1 MRDFKNLKMM
11 KNNTIKY
18 FLLFIFILAPSCKK
32 DFEETN
38 KNPNG
43 FTTASDG
50 SLFNAAV
57 RSLQS
62 TWGEQLYVN
71 ISVLYKQTQQTALP
85 QVRWNNYTIGTEEIW
100 SNYYTILPNLREL
113 EKRFIAMDTTS
124 KVVKNM
130 MAMEKIVLA
139 YKTFKVTDLF
149 GDVPFSEA
157 GYGFQNV
164 NSLRPKFDTQESIY
178 KTLLGELLWA
188 ADNIDPTAD
197 NIEPFI
203 TFKKFDNLFFG
214 DLKKWRKFANS
225 LRLRYAMRMVNKEPV
240 LAAKIIKDIIE
251 NNRPALG
258 VNDFGQLI
266 IDPYTE
272 SAALYPYQLG
282 YRNESKGWSFNQ
294 SKDVRMGTTMW
305 HLLSKNDSADGSGIF
320 DPRAYYFFETNNFN
334 KWAPFPNNPQ
344 TALQPDGGIPY
355 EYQRDVAYSIKGATC
370 FYSPVNYYLARD
382 MDYQPD
388 ILMTGAE
395 VLYLRSEAYLRG
407 IGVAKDPGLATVAF
421 LDGIQYS
428 LNFWQHVMD
437 NSKLPP
443 GTSFATNITVPSNL
457 DFISVQNN
465 IGFFNGDEAEQ
476 LREIYAQT
484 WIDQMRQPQEAFALA
499 RRTLNTPREGDPIT
513 VYRFPIPPSETTYNQ
528 LNWLNAIGN
537 AGDDL
542 TQKVWWMN

>member
-1 MRDFKNLKMM
+1 
-11 KNNTIKY
+11 
-18 FLLFIFILAPSCKK
+18 
-32 DFEETN
+32 
-38 KNPNG
+38 
-43 FTTASDG
+43 
-50 SLFNAAV
+50 
-57 RSLQS
+57 
-62 TWGEQLYVN
+62 
-71 ISVLYKQTQQTALP
+71 
-85 QVRWNNYTIGTEEIW
+85 
-100 SNYYTILPNLREL
+100 
-113 EKRFIAMDTTS
+113 MDTTS

-188 ADNIDPTAD
+188 ADNIDPAAD

-344 TALQPDGGIPY
+344 SPLQPDGGIPY

-484 WIDQMRQPQEAFALA
+484 CIDQMRQPQEAFALA
-499 RRTLNTPREGDPIT
+499 RRTLNTPREGDPIS